1 MLCRVVGFEMAA
13 GEVLLSAGW
22 FEFGSVLVVRGCGWR
37 GKGKFLILNSGTMR
51 RTLVE
56 SGRDVY
62 VFICSQ

>member
-37 GKGKFLILNSGTMR
+37 GKGKFLILKI
-51 RTLVE
+51 
-56 SGRDVY
+56 GRAHV
-62 VFICSQ
+62 